1 MSEPSPN
8 RGASMGES
16 EPGRTATGG
25 AAGRDVEEGAFP
37 RLQERSQAQLGFINS
52 LLVTLAIGL
61 LAFAA
66 NASASSSELDR
77 LGWRKWLLF
86 VGLLLLASSVLAGL
100 RLAFNR
106 LASHRITTRVARL
119 RQLRDRYRS
128 EHRQY
133 ELRRLGRQAV
143 FFEGWAK
150 YSWTKVPEKKGVRGA
165 AKELGNLIPEQYK
178 VRGRENPPRGKLE
191 SPAGGSKEG
200 NPAKVAIDGI
210 PAAATGLVEALRPD
224 LAQLVRSGIV
234 VDAVDGFAEVAG
246 EGVGG
251 GDDVASG
258 LDLDGA
264 VAAGGADEFPD

>member
-1 MSEPSPN
+1 V
-8 RGASMGES
+8 GASPAEQ
-16 EPGRTATGG
+16 RL
-25 AAGRDVEEGAFP
+25 AAP
-37 RLQERSQAQLGFINS
+37 LG
-52 LLVTLAIGL
+52 VTSRRAP
-61 LAFAA
+61 F
-66 NASASSSELDR
+66 R
-77 LGWRKWLLF
+77 
-86 VGLLLLASSVLAGL
+86 VCL

-143 FFEGWAK
+143 FFEGRAK

-191 SPAGGSKEG
+191 SPAGGGKEG

-210 PAAATGLVEALRPD
+210 PAAATSLVEALRTWYEQAD
-224 LAQLVRSGIV
+224 
-234 VDAVDGFAEVAG
+234 DATWLWLRIQTLSFV
-246 EGVGG
+246 
-251 GDDVASG
+251 
-258 LDLDGA
+258 
-264 VAAGGADEFPD
+264 AGGALLLVVPLSYYFFEHAA